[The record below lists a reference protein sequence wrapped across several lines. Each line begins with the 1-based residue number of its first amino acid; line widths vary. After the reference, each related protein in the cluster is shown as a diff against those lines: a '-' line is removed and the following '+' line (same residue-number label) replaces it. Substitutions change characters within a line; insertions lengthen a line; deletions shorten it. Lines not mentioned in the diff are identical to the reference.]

1 MGTTIFSATAPGAPD
16 ETARAARNSPDERM
30 KTGRVSIGANHA
42 ETPARN
48 VPAAQPREP
57 HAANV
62 PITLSAERAYARRA
76 GGYIPTQN
84 PRKARVRRALIGSCA
99 NTWRNA
105 ARAPRTSPV
114 CRILR
119 LPWTSAARPNTYEAT
134 RTAPLYAATM
144 NPSCSVVAPS
154 WSAHSGMKIREAE
167 TAAVP
172 RRLMWRGWRRPP
184 DPGAR

>member
-1 MGTTIFSATAPGAPD
+1 M
-16 ETARAARNSPDERM
+16 N
-30 KTGRVSIGANHA
+30 TGRVSVGANHA
-42 ETPARN
+42 ESPARN
-48 VPAAQPREP
+48 VPAAHPREP

-62 PITLSAERAYARRA
+62 PITLSADRAYARRA

-84 PRKARVRRALIGSCA
+84 PRKARVRRALIGSWA

-105 ARAPRTSPV
+105 ARAPRTSPA

-144 NPSCSVVAPS
+144 NPSCSVVAWS
-154 WSAHSGMKIREAE
+154 LSAHRGTKIREAE
-167 TAAVP
+167 AAAVA
-172 RRLMWRGWRRPP
+172 RRFTSRGRMRPP
-184 DPGAR
+184 QRGST